1 MTTTLHSDVF
11 EFLRRESW
19 NCSEDYDEF
28 THDQKPYKKQSGHI
42 SPPSPGEMLL
52 NSFLKETQKQK
63 KNRRKTEFIQKIK
76 DIFGFSFKESSTAKP
91 RRLKVTQKTEN
102 TQLLSRKSNT
112 TE

>member
-1 MTTTLHSDVF
+1 
-11 EFLRRESW
+11 
-19 NCSEDYDEF
+19 
-28 THDQKPYKKQSGHI
+28 
-42 SPPSPGEMLL
+42 MLL

-63 KNRRKTEFIQKIK
+63 WKTEFIQKIK
-76 DIFGFSFKESSTAKP
+76 EIFGFSFKESSTAKP